1 MTLTVL
7 SNSLDILHNS
17 FGHCVMCDAT
27 TPLFLPVFI
36 LVLFGSRVRFAFVTE
51 YGKSVGG
58 LNVTCS
64 SSCVGSF
71 SEFRSHFVSKQF
83 PPNLSTP
90 PVDPNIP
97 VILTN

>member
-1 MTLTVL
+1 MTLTDL
-7 SNSLDILHNS
+7 SNSLDTFHNS
-17 FGHCVMCDAT
+17 FGHCVTCDAT

-36 LVLFGSRVRFAFVTE
+36 LVLFGSRVCFAFVTE
-51 YGKSVGG
+51 YGKSEGKPQFY
-58 LNVTCS
+58 S
-64 SSCVGSF
+64 VGSF
-71 SEFRSHFVSKQF
+71 TEFRPHFVSKQF